1 MRQQKYTQAQQV
13 IDTLRTTGGYATL
26 GDLKP
31 WKNISLIPLRCEYLR
46 YKALTPWK
54 NEPLQPVKTSKA
66 FLYGVLLSFYID
78 DFLFS
83 AS

>member
-1 MRQQKYTQAQQV
+1 MVVMDFSVFQTKKDKREYV
-13 IDTLRTTGGYATL
+13 EDVRIIHYATL

-54 NEPLQPVKTSKA
+54 MNHYNL
-66 FLYGVLLSFYID
+66 
-78 DFLFS
+78 
-83 AS
+83 